1 MVLENSWKI
10 SLVFSHFL
18 FKGPIFLLHYF
29 LYSYPE
35 LDIIRPCLCHADLVV
50 GHRGFLD
57 HLGGRVAGDPV
68 RDVLLMLLDQL
79 VEHAPG
85 VLAEEVLLH
94 LNLLALPL
102 FVVLA

>member
-1 MVLENSWKI
+1 M
-10 SLVFSHFL
+10 
-18 FKGPIFLLHYF
+18 
-29 LYSYPE
+29 
-35 LDIIRPCLCHADLVV
+35 
-50 GHRGFLD
+50 
-57 HLGGRVAGDPV
+57 AGDPV